1 MVLTAVRLATRDTN
15 LYTFRRADGA
25 TLPGARP
32 GAHIV
37 LHLPNG
43 VERQYSLV
51 DTGDDLK
58 EYTVG
63 VKLDPNSRGG
73 SLYMHNQ
80 LRAGIEI
87 QIESPRNNFPL
98 IEDAEH
104 VVLFAGGIG
113 ITPITSM
120 VKRLVELGRSWEL
133 YYSSRSRADAA
144 FREELEQHS
153 QVHFHFDDEKGGVL
167 PIGDIIAKLPKNA
180 HLYCCGPMPMLSAF
194 ENATVD
200 WPPGQLHVEYFTP
213 KFTAAEEG
221 GYIVELT
228 RSKKELTI
236 PPKDTGRYL
245 LHYGYAIARGPTLAM
260 HTKPDEPE
268 RGNDEADDEFEARH
282 TQWESER
289 RNWNPIRYSAPHPA
303 TVLLDPL
310 EADPTFAIEK
320 KKFLVKDLHKLTVG
334 KKKKRIKAN
343 IFDTKNRNPYDR
355 VDVVE
360 W

>member
-236 PPKDTGRYL
+236 PPGKSILQMVREAGIDVPYSCEEGVCGACETRVISGE
-245 LHYGYAIARGPTLAM
+245 
-260 HTKPDEPE
+260 PDH
-268 RGNDEADDEFEARH
+268 RDSILS
-282 TQWESER
+282 ESER
-289 RNWNPIRYSAPHPA
+289 EQNTTMMICCSGSKSPRL
-303 TVLLDPL
+303 VL
-310 EADPTFAIEK
+310 
-320 KKFLVKDLHKLTVG
+320 DL
-334 KKKKRIKAN
+334 
-343 IFDTKNRNPYDR
+343 
-355 VDVVE
+355 
-360 W
+360 